1 MPTQISRKGGIIMS
15 ITLTTGMRQNLFE
28 LQGTASLMEKT
39 QTRLATGKAVSSSLD
54 DPVSYFAA
62 QSHTQRAGDL
72 AGRKDEMGEAI
83 ATVKAANN
91 GIESITDLINSAK
104 SLAQA
109 AQSSDSST
117 EQLSLQTQFNTMLD
131 NITSLKDDSGYKG
144 VNLLDGTG
152 EQLVVSFDED
162 GQNQLTLTGFS
173 AEANSGLGIAD
184 GANWGATDSTNNVTT
199 VISNLDTAID
209 TLRTKTKNLSNNM
222 SIITARQDFTDK
234 MINTLSDGAENLTNA
249 DMNEESANMLMLQTR
264 QSLGITS
271 LSMASQAAQAVLR
284 LF

>member
-1 MPTQISRKGGIIMS
+1 MS
-15 ITLTTGMRQNLFE
+15 ITLTAGMRQNLFE
-28 LQGTASLMEKT
+28 LQGTASLMERT
-39 QTRLATGKAVSSSLD
+39 QTRLATGKSVNSALD
-54 DPVSYFAA
+54 NPVSFFAA
-62 QSHTQRAGDL
+62 QSHNQRAGDL

-91 GIESITDLINSAK
+91 GIEAITDLIQSAK

-109 AQSSDSST
+109 AQSSESST
-117 EQLSLQTQFNTMLD
+117 EKLSLQTQFNTMLD

-162 GQNQLTLTGFS
+162 GDNQLTLTGFS
-173 AEANSGLGIAD
+173 AEANTGLSIAD
-184 GANWGATDSTNNVTT
+184 GSNWGDSTGTNITT
-199 VISNLDTAID
+199 VVSNLDTAID

-271 LSMASQAAQAVLR
+271 LSMASQAAQAVLK